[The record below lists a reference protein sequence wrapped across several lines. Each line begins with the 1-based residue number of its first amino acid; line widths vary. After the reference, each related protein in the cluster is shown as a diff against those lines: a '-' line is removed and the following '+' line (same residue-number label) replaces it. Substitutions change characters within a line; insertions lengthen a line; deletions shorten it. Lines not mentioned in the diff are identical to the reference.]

1 MDVWFKIVQ
10 ALSFL
15 YFVTIYFMLLWQWA
29 VFILQWTFSLICNSN
44 WHIFVFLKKTGRIHF
59 FFIIRIELNI
69 KKKTYFFSFEWK
81 NWVFQKKKKWKNWG
95 GESSLARRGVG
106 GEDYLKWWRF
116 GYIGGSSEIFSV
128 ECTTKTR
135 RWVKDELTSTSHSKD
150 KDLMPTLPI
159 IKGLFRLIW
168 KEE

>member
-1 MDVWFKIVQ
+1 MKE
-10 ALSFL
+10 LS
-15 YFVTIYFMLLWQWA
+15 V
-29 VFILQWTFSLICNSN
+29 S
-44 WHIFVFLKKTGRIHF
+44 
-59 FFIIRIELNI
+59 
-69 KKKTYFFSFEWK
+69 
-81 NWVFQKKKKWKNWG
+81 KKKKMKELRGREFPCTPRG
-95 GESSLARRGVG
+95 GGCVG

-116 GYIGGSSEIFSV
+116 GYTGGSSEIFSV